1 VGDSPLPINN
11 IACSANPRASGVYSC
26 GGKVGRYLGMYKN
39 YKEAITLCQI
49 RAYSYKANGYTNYQ
63 YLTAKISNCPG

>member
-1 VGDSPLPINN
+1 
-11 IACSANPRASGVYSC
+11 
-26 GGKVGRYLGMYKN
+26 MYKN